1 MLAFSFLIALL
12 LLHMYSAEGTLNL
25 RLGTAQQLLATST
38 NGWAKILLTHAT
50 QLARPF
56 FEVSLDGR
64 VDHLYRYAE
73 MHKNHRQKTQLSLNM
88 NFDPNLT
95 AIGTLDAAE
104 VFLQDDFDPT
114 PEDLGTCPYGDDTAL
129 EALMAEAWWI
139 YPPLHTSN
147 CSILRPLFATIFSH
161 VNQNPSPL
169 LDRRPIQLP
178 PCLIHNIQASAR
190 RCDKV

>member
-1 MLAFSFLIALL
+1 
-12 LLHMYSAEGTLNL
+12 MYSAEDTLNL
-25 RLGTAQQLLATST
+25 RLGTAPQPHATSIS
-38 NGWAKILLTHAT
+38 GWAKILLTHAT

-56 FEVSLDGR
+56 LEVSLDGR

-114 PEDLGTCPYGDDTAL
+114 PEDLGTCPYGDDTVL
-129 EALMAEAWWI
+129 EALMADI
-139 YPPLHTSN
+139 
-147 CSILRPLFATIFSH
+147 
-161 VNQNPSPL
+161 
-169 LDRRPIQLP
+169 
-178 PCLIHNIQASAR
+178 
-190 RCDKV
+190 

>member
-38 NGWAKILLTHAT
+38 NGWARILPTHAT
-50 QLARPF
+50 QLARPSY
-56 FEVSLDGR
+56 EVALDGR
-64 VDHLYRYAE
+64 VANLYRDAE
-73 MHKNHRQKTQLSLNM
+73 THQVSRQNSQFPLNM

-129 EALMAEAWWI
+129 EALMAEA
-139 YPPLHTSN
+139 
-147 CSILRPLFATIFSH
+147 
-161 VNQNPSPL
+161 
-169 LDRRPIQLP
+169 
-178 PCLIHNIQASAR
+178 
-190 RCDKV
+190 

>member
-12 LLHMYSAEGTLNL
+12 LLLTFLAEDTLNL
-25 RLGTAQQLLATST
+25 KLGTAPQPHATST
-38 NGWAKILLTHAT
+38 NGWARMLLIHAT

-56 FEVSLDGR
+56 YEVLLDGR

-73 MHKNHRQKTQLSLNM
+73 MHKINRQKTQLPLIM

-114 PEDLGTCPYGDDTAL
+114 PEDLGKCPYGDDTVL
-129 EALMAEAWWI
+129 EALMADI
-139 YPPLHTSN
+139 
-147 CSILRPLFATIFSH
+147 
-161 VNQNPSPL
+161 
-169 LDRRPIQLP
+169 
-178 PCLIHNIQASAR
+178 
-190 RCDKV
+190 

>member
-25 RLGTAQQLLATST
+25 IHGTAQRLPAISTS
-38 NGWAKILLTHAT
+38 GWARTLLIHAT

-56 FEVSLDGR
+56 YEVSLDGR

-73 MHKNHRQKTQLSLNM
+73 MHQTHRQKTQLSLIM

-114 PEDLGTCPYGDDTAL
+114 PEDLGKCPYGDDTVL
-129 EALMAEAWWI
+129 EALMADI
-139 YPPLHTSN
+139 
-147 CSILRPLFATIFSH
+147 
-161 VNQNPSPL
+161 
-169 LDRRPIQLP
+169 
-178 PCLIHNIQASAR
+178 
-190 RCDKV
+190 

>member
-38 NGWAKILLTHAT
+38 NGWARILLIHAT

-56 FEVSLDGR
+56 YEVSLDGR

-73 MHKNHRQKTQLSLNM
+73 MHKTHRQKTQLSLNM
-88 NFDPNLT
+88 NFYQHRFPDPNLT
-95 AIGTLDAAE
+95 AIGTLDAAD

-114 PEDLGTCPYGDDTAL
+114 PEDLGKCPYGDDTAL
-129 EALMAEAWWI
+129 EALMAEA
-139 YPPLHTSN
+139 
-147 CSILRPLFATIFSH
+147 
-161 VNQNPSPL
+161 
-169 LDRRPIQLP
+169 
-178 PCLIHNIQASAR
+178 
-190 RCDKV
+190 

>member
-1 MLAFSFLIALL
+1 MLAFSFLIAHL

-25 RLGTAQQLLATST
+25 RLGTAPQPHATST
-38 NGWAKILLTHAT
+38 SGWAKMLLTHAT

-56 FEVSLDGR
+56 LGVSLDGR
-64 VDHLYRYAE
+64 VADLYRYAE
-73 MHKNHRQKTQLSLNM
+73 MHKNNRQKTQLSLNM

-129 EALMAEAWWI
+129 EALMAEI
-139 YPPLHTSN
+139 
-147 CSILRPLFATIFSH
+147 
-161 VNQNPSPL
+161 
-169 LDRRPIQLP
+169 
-178 PCLIHNIQASAR
+178 
-190 RCDKV
+190 

>member
-12 LLHMYSAEGTLNL
+12 LLHMYSAEDTLNL
-25 RLGTAQQLLATST
+25 RLGTAPQPHATST
-38 NGWAKILLTHAT
+38 SGWAKMLLTHAT

-56 FEVSLDGR
+56 YEVSLDGR
-64 VDHLYRYAE
+64 IANLYRDAE
-73 MHKNHRQKTQLSLNM
+73 THQVSRQNSQLSLNM

-129 EALMAEAWWI
+129 EALMAEI
-139 YPPLHTSN
+139 
-147 CSILRPLFATIFSH
+147 
-161 VNQNPSPL
+161 
-169 LDRRPIQLP
+169 
-178 PCLIHNIQASAR
+178 
-190 RCDKV
+190 